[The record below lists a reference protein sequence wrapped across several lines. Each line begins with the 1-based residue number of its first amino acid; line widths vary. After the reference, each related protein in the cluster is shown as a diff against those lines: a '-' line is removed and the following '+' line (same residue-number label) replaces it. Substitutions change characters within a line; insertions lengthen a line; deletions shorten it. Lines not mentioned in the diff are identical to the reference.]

1 MSLESRVKKLEAEVL
16 TLKKRASRFKRPQ
29 GPEEIAMR
37 LAALEGGD
45 LVDAERIYYKYD
57 AVDWKRGGSR
67 LQNID
72 ALLLYEI
79 SWAKERPQE
88 GAQKTQSVEEL
99 YG

>member
-37 LAALEGGD
+37 LAALKGGH
-45 LVDAERIYYKYD
+45 LVDAERIFYKYD

-67 LQNID
+67 LRNID

-79 SWAKERPQE
+79 SWADSKPQE
-88 GAQKTQSVEEL
+88 KTQSVEEL